1 MSFSLPQP
9 FLDRLDEQFGPLVA
23 RKVVMGLIARPVT
36 LRVNT
41 LKSNDAEVMELFRK
55 ELMQFQRVAG
65 LEHAFI
71 VKNRGA
77 KELLKHRMCLEGLVY
92 LQGLTSQL
100 PPLVLDPKA
109 GEVIGDF
116 CAAPG
121 SKTSQMAA
129 MVKGEVER
137 SLRLSDRKST
147 SLSELRGGRIMAFEP
162 NFIRMEKLHNT
173 LKIQGAEF
181 VQTQQI
187 DSTKLGAKMPEMFDK
202 ILLDVP
208 CSGEGRIDVADD
220 SSFVDWGDE
229 TMMAYPDLQKKL
241 FSSAVAALKVGG
253 TLVYSTCT
261 LAPSENEQIIAWA
274 LNEFP
279 NLVAEP
285 VVLPFPGIVHKMT
298 KSVTLLPTAQWEGFF
313 VAKLKKMK

>member
-9 FLDRLDEQFGPLVA
+9 FLDRLDEQFGTLIA
-23 RKVVMGLIARPVT
+23 RKAVMGLIARPVT

-41 LKSNDAEVMELFRK
+41 LKSNDAEVMEVFRR
-55 ELMQFQRVAG
+55 ELMQFERVKG

-77 KELLKHRMCLEGLVY
+77 KELLRHRMCLEGLVY

-100 PPLVLDPKA
+100 PPLVLDPKV

-129 MVKGEVER
+129 MVGKGA
-137 SLRLSDRKST
+137 K
-147 SLSELRGGRIMAFEP
+147 IYAFEP

-181 VQTQQI
+181 VETQMI
-187 DSTKLGAKMPEMFDK
+187 DSIKLGAKMPEFFDK

-241 FSSAVAALKVGG
+241 FTSAVAALKVGG

-261 LAPSENEQIIAWA
+261 LAPSENERIIAWA
-274 LNEFP
+274 LGEFP
-279 NLVAEP
+279 DLVAEA
-285 VVLPFPGIVHKMT
+285 VVLPATMKTASIIHKTT
-298 KSVTLLPTAQWEGFF
+298 KSITLLPTAQWEGFF
-313 VAKLKKMK
+313 VAKLRKTAR

>member
-1 MSFSLPQP
+1 
-9 FLDRLDEQFGPLVA
+9 
-23 RKVVMGLIARPVT
+23 MGLIARPVT

-41 LKSNDAEVMELFRK
+41 LKSTDADVMEMFRK
-55 ELMQFQRVAG
+55 DLMQFQRVAG
-65 LEHAFI
+65 LDHAFI
-71 VKNRGA
+71 VKNRTA

-129 MVKGEVER
+129 IVGVGKG
-137 SLRLSDRKST
+137 LY
-147 SLSELRGGRIMAFEP
+147 AFEP

-173 LKIQGAEF
+173 LKIQGADF
-181 VQTQQI
+181 VETEMI

-220 SSFVDWGDE
+220 SSFVDWGDA
-229 TMMAYPDLQKKL
+229 TMLAYPDLQKKL
-241 FSSAVAALKVGG
+241 FASAVAALKVGG

-261 LAPSENEQIIAWA
+261 LAPDENENIISWA

-285 VVLPFPGIVHKMT
+285 VTLPATMNTASITHKST
-298 KSVTLLPTAQWEGFF
+298 KSITLLPTAQWEGFF
-313 VAKLKKMK
+313 VAKVRKI